1 MHMIYDRETSAGYM
15 TNWAGRLF
23 ARAIEARLE
32 GGNAGPMPVFLALQD
47 GRAMTQTALAQ
58 QASVEQP
65 TMAKTLA
72 RMERDGLVQRTPDP
86 SDKRS
91 ALVQLT
97 ELGSRRAEQAF
108 AAAVDVNAIA
118 AGALSEAELA
128 AYLDMLH
135 RIIAALQKDG
145 AAESR

>member
-1 MHMIYDRETSAGYM
+1 MTYDRETSAGYM
-15 TNWAGRLF
+15 TNCAARLF
-23 ARAIEARLE
+23 VRAIEARLE

-47 GRAMTQTALAQ
+47 GQVMTQTALAQ

-72 RMERDGLVQRTPDP
+72 RMERDGLVNRTPDP
-86 SDKRS
+86 SDRRS

-97 ELGSRRAEQAF
+97 ELGRHRAELAM
-108 AAAVDVNAIA
+108 AAATEVNAIA
-118 AGALSEAELA
+118 AGALSEAELP
-128 AYLDMLH
+128 AYLDMLN
-135 RIIAALQKDG
+135 RIVAALQQDG

>member
-1 MHMIYDRETSAGYM
+1 MHMTYDREASLGYM
-15 TNWAGRLF
+15 TNWAARLF
-23 ARAIEARLE
+23 VRAIEARLE

-65 TMAKTLA
+65 TMANTLA
-72 RMERDGLVQRTPDP
+72 RMERDGLVSRTPDP
-86 SDKRS
+86 NDKRS

-97 ELGSRRAEQAF
+97 ELGRRRAEQAL
-108 AAAVDVNAIA
+108 AAAMEVNGLA
-118 AGALSEAELA
+118 AGALSEAELQVHFDV
-128 AYLDMLH
+128 LR

-145 AAESR
+145 ATESR

>member
-1 MHMIYDRETSAGYM
+1 MTYHRETSAGYM
-15 TNWAGRLF
+15 TNWAARLF
-23 ARAIEARLE
+23 VRAIESRLK

-58 QASVEQP
+58 EASVEQP

-72 RMERDGLVQRTPDP
+72 RMERDGLIQRTPAP
-86 SDKRS
+86 SDRRS

-97 ELGSRRAEQAF
+97 ELGRRRADQAL
-108 AAAVDVNAIA
+108 AAAVDVNAVA
-118 AGALSEAELA
+118 AGALSEAELG
-128 AYLDMLH
+128 AYLDMLG
-135 RIIAALQKDG
+135 RVVAALQKDG